1 MKKLYV
7 MFLAMMAMVFSAGA
21 MAATAT
27 PATGS
32 FKVGVVDVRQILQ
45 GSPQVAAMQ
54 KKLRDEFGARDKQ
67 IQEAQQ
73 SFQKDAE
80 KLNKDSSV
88 MSATDRTALMQKL
101 QTEQQ
106 NLRTMQMTFQKD
118 VYAKQNQEMQSIM
131 TKMQGV
137 IAKIAKEQNLNLVI
151 AKEAVEYASQDVDIT
166 SQVAKELGQ

>member
-7 MFLAMMAMVFSAGA
+7 MFLAMMAMVLSVNA
-21 MAATAT
+21 MAETT
-27 PATGS
+27 PAATS
-32 FKVGVVDVRQILQ
+32 FKIGIIDVRQVLQ
-45 GSPQVAAMQ
+45 SSPQVASIQ

-73 SFQKDAE
+73 TFQKDAE
-80 KLNKDSSV
+80 KLNRDSSV

-106 NLRTMQMTFQKD
+106 SLRTMQMNFQRD
-118 VYAKQNQEMQSIM
+118 IYAKQNQEMQGVI
-131 TKMQGV
+131 TKMQAV

-151 AKEAVEYASQDVDIT
+151 SKEAVEYVNQDVDIT
-166 SQVAKELGQ
+166 SQVTKEMGQ